1 MAGRCKW
8 QPRENAVRKLLGPH
22 INGSV
27 HSRLE
32 LEDGRGARVQVL
44 CLWICTAEI
53 QFVNQLVWYVRLL
66 WTNKSSQFGSFCVK
80 NYIILGGSVF
90 CAAEIQFVNQLV

>member
-8 QPRENAVRKLLGPH
+8 QPLENAVRKLLGPH

-53 QFVNQLVWYVRLL
+53 QFVNQLAWYVRLL

-80 NYIILGGSVF
+80 KLYHCWGF
-90 CAAEIQFVNQLV
+90 CFFVPLRFSL